1 MKKSKDT
8 AIKNLLNLKEDYML
22 NLDDYKDSDNLNL
35 KEAGAEP
42 DDEKDDEED
51 TEASDEEVDEED
63 DVTEDEDEDSTE
75 DDSAEKSDE
84 TETSAET
91 KTTSKPAGKAN
102 PFVEVKGLPEIFSR
116 MKKAQS
122 PADVGLCLKDFLGKL
137 RAASLEALVA
147 TKSEKE

>member
-22 NLDDYKDSDNLNL
+22 NLDDYKDSDSLNL

-51 TEASDEEVDEED
+51 VETSDEEAV
-63 DVTEDEDEDSTE
+63 EDEDEDSTE

-84 TETSAET
+84 TETSAKPE
-91 KTTSKPAGKAN
+91 TTSKSASKAN

>member
-42 DDEKDDEED
+42 DDEED

-63 DVTEDEDEDSTE
+63 DVAEDEDEDSTE

-84 TETSAET
+84 TEKSTET
-91 KTTSKPAGKAN
+91 KTTSKPASKAN

>member
-63 DVTEDEDEDSTE
+63 DVAEDEDSTE
-75 DDSAEKSDE
+75 DDSVEKSDE
-84 TETSAET
+84 ISTET
-91 KTTSKPAGKAN
+91 KTTSKTVSKAN